1 MLQVILLIHPYLFQV
16 HFLTN
21 LFHNSI
27 TDVTAKKK
35 LTISMAKTMQSK
47 FASQKSTLNFND
59 NYFMPKRTIQRPDGA
74 TLTEVYQSKRAD
86 TWASILKAQLRDE
99 EEEKIV
105 KRQEKLKADE
115 DFGKKL
121 KAQLDDNHRRFLST
135 LGTNPLA
142 QLAYLFTNSFIQV
155 LMINLLK

>member
-1 MLQVILLIHPYLFQV
+1 
-16 HFLTN
+16 
-21 LFHNSI
+21 
-27 TDVTAKKK
+27 
-35 LTISMAKTMQSK
+35 MQSK
-47 FASQKSTLNFND
+47 FASQKSTLKFND

-99 EEEKIV
+99 EEGKIV
-105 KRQEKLKADE
+105 KRQEKFKADE